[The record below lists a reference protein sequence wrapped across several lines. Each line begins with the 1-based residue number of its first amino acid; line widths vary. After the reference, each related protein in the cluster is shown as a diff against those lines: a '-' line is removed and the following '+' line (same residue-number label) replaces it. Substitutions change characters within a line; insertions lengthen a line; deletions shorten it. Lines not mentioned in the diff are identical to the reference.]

1 MSKGKSHQENRQ
13 LSKDQISRLCSL
25 TMDKLTTQSLADFK
39 DRRLKDNEKHPS
51 IVNTINASFD
61 YRASKTI

>member
-1 MSKGKSHQENRQ
+1 MSKGNSHIENRQ

-25 TMDKLTTQSLADFK
+25 TMDKLTTQSLADFR
-39 DRRLKDNEKHPS
+39 DSRLKDNEKHPS
-51 IVNTINASFD
+51 TVNTINASFD

>member
-1 MSKGKSHQENRQ
+1 
-13 LSKDQISRLCSL
+13 
-25 TMDKLTTQSLADFK
+25 MDKLTTQSLADFR